1 MPARILVVDDSAVV
15 RQALAQILG
24 RAGLAVST
32 ANDPLIAMDK
42 MRRERPDAI
51 VLDIEMPRMDGLT
64 FLRKVMAEDP
74 IPVVV
79 CSGLAGRGS
88 EVALRAL
95 EEGAVDLVEK
105 PRLAVKDFLE
115 GSAARLVHVVRAA
128 VLARVHR
135 RPAARLPAPKLQGCS
150 EFPGPSQASE
160 TQAAQGATT
169 EHARRHVREEQRS
182 DAQRVV
188 RPATGGETA
197 PAVDAPPRPAA
208 RGSPGRVVVVG
219 ASTGGTEALRRLLE
233 AMPPDAP
240 GIAIVQ
246 HMPPVF
252 TAQFAARLDRSCRIE
267 VKEAA
272 DGDRL
277 HPGRALVAPGD
288 RHLALRRAGDGYAVQ
303 VLAGPP
309 VSLHRPSVNVL
320 FRSAAQAAGGNAA
333 GVILT
338 GMGDDGADGL
348 AELRTAGARTFA
360 QDEATCVVFGMPK
373 EAIARG
379 AAEQVLPLPRIAPAL
394 LEWWRSPSRA
404 R

>member
-1 MPARILVVDDSAVV
+1 MPARVLVVDDSAVV

-24 RAGLAVST
+24 RAGLAVTT
-32 ANDPLIAMDK
+32 ANDPIIAMDK
-42 MRRERPDAI
+42 MCRERPDAI
-51 VLDIEMPRMDGLT
+51 VLDLEMPRMDGLT

-79 CSGLAGRGS
+79 CSGLAGPGS
-88 EVALRAL
+88 EIALRAL
-95 EEGAVDLVEK
+95 EEGAVDIVEK

-135 RPAARLPAPKLQGCS
+135 RPAARHPPPKLQGCS
-150 EFPGPSQASE
+150 GFIL
-160 TQAAQGATT
+160 
-169 EHARRHVREEQRS
+169 
-182 DAQRVV
+182 
-188 RPATGGETA
+188 PA
-197 PAVDAPPRPAA
+197 RPAA
-208 RGSPGRVVVVG
+208 RGPGARVVVVG
-219 ASTGGTEALRRLLE
+219 ASTGGTEALRQLLE

-272 DGDRL
+272 EGDRL

-288 RHLALRRAGDGYAVQ
+288 RHLALRRAGEVYVVD
-303 VLAGPP
+303 VLTGPP

-348 AELRTAGARTFA
+348 AELRAAGARTLA
-360 QDEATCVVFGMPK
+360 QDEASCVVFGMPK

-379 AAEQVLPLPRIAPAL
+379 AVEEVLPLSRIAPAL
-394 LEWWRSPSRA
+394 LDWWRSPPSGPWHRP
-404 R
+404 